1 MIKKSTKTRKKA
13 TNSVAKKRKISSPVK
28 KRATKRQ
35 NPFKNAD
42 YIARQGDNY
51 KVQKVVATK
60 NGLSI
65 QEKVVKRNA
74 TTDKQLKAIISKK

>member
-1 MIKKSTKTRKKA
+1 MIKKSTKTRKK
-13 TNSVAKKRKISSPVK
+13 TVHSTPKRKTASPVK
-28 KRATKRQ
+28 KRATKKP

-42 YIARQGDNY
+42 YIAKQGENY
-51 KVQKVVATK
+51 KVQRVIATK

-74 TTDKQLKAIISKK
+74 TTDKQLQSIISKK